1 MKTIDSLNDKL
12 GNVKKF
18 LQGSK
23 SINVGGNAV
32 DTIGLF
38 SKNEVAHLLGVD
50 PATLNTSQVVAC
62 VTNGDYAAKAFVVL
76 GTYFH
81 NDILQVKIDRK
92 ITYDVRLNYL
102 FAYYG

>member
-1 MKTIDSLNDKL
+1 MNSNL

-18 LQGSK
+18 FQGSK
-23 SINVGGNAV
+23 SINVGGNAI
-32 DTIGLF
+32 DTIGIF
-38 SKNEVAHLLGVD
+38 SKNEIAHLLGVD
-50 PATLNTSQVVAC
+50 PTTLYTSQIVAC

-76 GTYFH
+76 GTYFY
-81 NDILQVKIDRK
+81 NDVLQVKIDRK

>member
-1 MKTIDSLNDKL
+1 MNSNL

-23 SINVGGNAV
+23 SINVGGNTI

-38 SKNEVAHLLGVD
+38 SKNEIVHLLGVN
-50 PATLNTSQVVAC
+50 PTTLYTSQIVAC

-76 GTYFH
+76 GTYFY
-81 NDILQVKIDRK
+81 NDVLQVKIDRK